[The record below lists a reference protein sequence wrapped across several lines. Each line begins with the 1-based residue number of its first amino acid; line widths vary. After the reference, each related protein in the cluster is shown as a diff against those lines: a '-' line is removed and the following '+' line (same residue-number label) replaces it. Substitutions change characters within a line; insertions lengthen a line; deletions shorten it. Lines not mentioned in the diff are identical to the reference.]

1 MVCQKCKHE
10 FCWLC
15 LDDYYAYN
23 HRYELLCPFRNIMK
37 YIMYLYVLTF
47 TFNLKLAIQYVEYQ
61 NVLIDIANV
70 IGALLLGN
78 LITLTILFLSI

>member
-1 MVCQKCKHE
+1 
-10 FCWLC
+10 
-15 LDDYYAYN
+15 
-23 HRYELLCPFRNIMK
+23 
-37 YIMYLYVLTF
+37 MYLYVLTF